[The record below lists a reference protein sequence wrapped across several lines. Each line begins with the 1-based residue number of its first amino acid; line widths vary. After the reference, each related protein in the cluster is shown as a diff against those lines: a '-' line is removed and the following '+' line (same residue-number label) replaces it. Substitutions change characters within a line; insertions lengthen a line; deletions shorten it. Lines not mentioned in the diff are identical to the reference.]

1 MKKVIITGATSFIG
15 RHLVNILLKRDW
27 KVYAVV
33 RRGKASQFQIKNPKP
48 ELFTAV

>member
-33 RRGKASQFQIKNPKP
+33 RIKHSIV
-48 ELFTAV
+48 T